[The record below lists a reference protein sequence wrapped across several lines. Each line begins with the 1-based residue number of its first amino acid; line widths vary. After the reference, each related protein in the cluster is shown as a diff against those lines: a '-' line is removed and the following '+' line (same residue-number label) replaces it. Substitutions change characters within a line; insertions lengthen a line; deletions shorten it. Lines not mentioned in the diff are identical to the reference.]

1 MLEGRLNLA
10 QAADVLGPPGLESIK
25 PPTPQARAALFQF
38 LRKVHSVSTRSRE
51 GYAVFRNTLRI
62 IRK

>member
-25 PPTPQARAALFQF
+25 PPTPQARAA
-38 LRKVHSVSTRSRE
+38 
-51 GYAVFRNTLRI
+51 
-62 IRK
+62 